1 MHRVPPV
8 SYLRG
13 SPDAVGGMFSLSGVT
28 MVPRGAGGGVT
39 WGVTSVSRS
48 WRAWPGGAGHPAPRW
63 GRGLRHL
70 CNKDGKKLEERGKHE
85 MITLTV
91 PDPPLSGHRGVV
103 SLRLRVVRGPEVLL
117 ARPHPLWP
125 RHEVVTR
132 PVQDVGTVAPLQKL
146 LLGSLLLVKV
156 EAEGGDGGVERG
168 VLGAEHPQELRAGQ
182 GAQGV
187 RGLREPATRILALFT
202 ILNYIG
208 FKYQKFPN
216 LKKCNQQE
224 LSLDAQPMSEKY
236 YYLKIDWQPIH
247 LPSHFSWDSDYWPL
261 WAILRV
267 DRGLITPW
275 PWPGLWAR
283 LQWSPLLIVTWS
295 LKLLSQSNLFYSDL
309 PALGQTWKLW
319 SFWPWSSRGGCRWRG
334 PVWCCGCH

>member
-1 MHRVPPV
+1 M
-8 SYLRG
+8 
-13 SPDAVGGMFSLSGVT
+13 
-28 MVPRGAGGGVT
+28 
-39 WGVTSVSRS
+39 
-48 WRAWPGGAGHPAPRW
+48 
-63 GRGLRHL
+63 
-70 CNKDGKKLEERGKHE
+70 
-85 MITLTV
+85 
-91 PDPPLSGHRGVV
+91 
-103 SLRLRVVRGPEVLL
+103 
-117 ARPHPLWP
+117 
-125 RHEVVTR
+125 TR

-236 YYLKIDWQPIH
+236 YYLKID
-247 LPSHFSWDSDYWPL
+247 
-261 WAILRV
+261 
-267 DRGLITPW
+267 
-275 PWPGLWAR
+275 
-283 LQWSPLLIVTWS
+283 
-295 LKLLSQSNLFYSDL
+295 
-309 PALGQTWKLW
+309 
-319 SFWPWSSRGGCRWRG
+319 
-334 PVWCCGCH
+334 